1 MSSNLLNNE
10 NPKDD
15 TETLKKINVQKMED
29 GNMNETYENTLIDE
43 KETFKEIKNE
53 DTNLG
58 DPFWANDY
66 TILFTSNRLSDF
78 FPTTDMSLI
87 EKLNALFRLSIYLGI
102 ALYIFTANY
111 LYLYIFIIIGALTYF
126 IYYYQYDNINLYL
139 NNDDDNEYNLIQEN
153 LKENYKENF
162 DNSRKPTVNNPF
174 MNINLIT
181 NNPTLSS
188 SPPSWNNKEVKEEI
202 EDKFNYNLYRDVGDL
217 YGKNNSQRQFYTAPS
232 TTIPNNQTAFA
243 KWCYS
248 SGPTCKEKSL
258 YCSPEM
264 NAVPYLDQTYP
275 YKDNVVKY

>member
-15 TETLKKINVQKMED
+15 TETLKKINVQKMND
-29 GNMNETYENTLIDE
+29 DTMNEPDENTLIDE
-43 KETFKEIKNE
+43 KETFREISNE

-111 LYLYIFIIIGALTYF
+111 VYLYIFIIIGALTYF

-139 NNDDDNEYNLIQEN
+139 NNNDDNEYNLIQEN

-181 NNPTLSS
+181 NNPTLGS
-188 SPPSWNNKEVKEEI
+188 SPPS
-202 EDKFNYNLYRDVGDL
+202 
-217 YGKNNSQRQFYTAPS
+217 
-232 TTIPNNQTAFA
+232 
-243 KWCYS
+243 
-248 SGPTCKEKSL
+248 
-258 YCSPEM
+258 
-264 NAVPYLDQTYP
+264 
-275 YKDNVVKY
+275 